1 MHYFFD
7 AREEW
12 IFAAACVTDALFCG
26 CESGNGLNDATVA
39 GWCDKRRRKCNKAS
53 ADNDTQ

>member
-26 CESGNGLNDATVA
+26 CESGNGLNDAIVA
-39 GWCDKRRRKCNKAS
+39 G
-53 ADNDTQ
+53 

>member
-12 IFAAACVTDALFCG
+12 IFAAPAACVTDALFCG
-26 CESGNGLNDATVA
+26 CESGNGLNDAIVA
-39 GWCDKRRRKCNKAS
+39 G
-53 ADNDTQ
+53 